1 MIVQQKKMAGIMI
14 RNFVIFIG
22 VVFMVHLKNLN
33 VLVGLLGIIMKI
45 VVIGLI
51 V

>member
-14 RNFVIFIG
+14 LNFVMFIG
-22 VVFMVHLKNLN
+22 VVLMVQDKNLN

-45 VVIGLI
+45 VVTGLI